1 MNLLSVG
8 RRNPCNPYGPRRA
21 TEAMDGRGAAGG
33 LPGKGLL
40 PAVHRRPV
48 GVLPGQRPT
57 GHSPRH
63 SGIGLA
69 ARAAW

>member
-1 MNLLSVG
+1 
-8 RRNPCNPYGPRRA
+8 
-21 TEAMDGRGAAGG
+21 MDGRGAAGG

-63 SGIGLA
+63 GDDRFLIAVAQELHEVLRDEA
-69 ARAAW
+69 AAAWASSLA